1 MPSETRSRGLR
12 RLTAALAAL
21 IALPAFASPPLAT
34 LVFRDGG
41 RPVLSVT
48 DPQGAPLVDEALG
61 LRTTDADLT
70 HDMKLVGTQTRQLTE
85 HYRMTTGKRLDRS
98 ANLAETRYSLRN
110 AKGQA
115 LDVVVRVAND
125 GVAFRYE
132 LPGVTRTTVLNE
144 ATSFAIP
151 TDARAWLL
159 PYGPQ

>member
-1 MPSETRSRGLR
+1 MPSEIRSRGVR

-21 IALPAFASPPLAT
+21 IAIPAVASPPLAT

-48 DPQGAPLVDEALG
+48 DPKGAPLVDEVLG
-61 LRTTDADLT
+61 LRTIDADLT
-70 HDMKLVGTQTRQLTE
+70 HDMKLAGTQTRQVTE
-85 HYRMTTGKRLDRS
+85 RYRMTTGKRLDRT
-98 ANLAETRYSLRN
+98 ANLAETRYSLKN

-132 LPGVTRTTVLNE
+132 LPGVTRTTVLGE
-144 ATSFAIP
+144 ATRFIVP
-151 TDARAWLL
+151 V
-159 PYGPQ
+159 